1 VAELSFYEG
10 NDVVS
15 HTRSH
20 PLLSPSLGTQR
31 RLVSVHYG
39 REGCGPKAYLQASL
53 HADELPGMLVLH
65 HLRKLLER
73 ADEAGEVQGE
83 IVLVPLANPIGL
95 AQKVLHEPSGRFEL
109 ASGDNFNRR
118 FPDFYP
124 LVRDAVAPLL
134 TADADSN
141 RAVVRAAQRDALA
154 ASVPDSEL
162 ASLRHTLATLALDS
176 DLALDLH
183 CDREAVLH
191 LYTDEPFWP
200 AFEPLARDL
209 GVALTVL
216 GRGHGGTTFEES
228 CGQAWWRLAQEFGS
242 DSPIPY
248 GCVSATVELRGQRN
262 LNHAQAIQDAL
273 AIYAF
278 LQRRGHLAGEAPPLP
293 APIDAPRYWEGMIS
307 ITAPQA
313 GLIVY
318 TRDVGDS
325 VEAGDTIA
333 EIVDP
338 LANRVTPVVSRIAG
352 MLYARHLQ
360 RYAQPGMELCRVV
373 GEAEV
378 EGASVVLA

>member
-1 VAELSFYEG
+1 MVT
-10 NDVVS
+10 

-31 RLVSVHYG
+31 QLVSVHYG
-39 REGCGPKAYLQASL
+39 REGTGPKAYLQASL

-65 HLRKLLER
+65 HLRKLLDR
-73 ADEAGEVQGE
+73 ADEAGEVRGE

-95 AQKVLHEPSGRFEL
+95 AQRVLHEPGGRFEL
-109 ASGDNFNRR
+109 AGGENFNRR
-118 FPDFYP
+118 FPDYYP

-134 TADADSN
+134 TADANAN
-141 RAVVRAAQRDALA
+141 RTVVRAALRDALA
-154 ASVPDSEL
+154 AVAPESEL

-176 DLALDLH
+176 DLVLDLH

-228 CGQAWWRLAQEFGS
+228 CGQAWWRLAHEFG
-242 DSPIPY
+242 PAVPH
-248 GCVSATVELRGQRN
+248 GCMSATVELRGQRD
-262 LNHAQAIQDAL
+262 LRHDQAIKDAL

-293 APIDAPRYWEGMIS
+293 LPVDAPRYWEGMIS
-307 ITAPQA
+307 ATAPQA
-313 GLIVY
+313 GLVVY
-318 TRDVGDS
+318 TRDVGEH

-338 LANRVTPVVSRIAG
+338 LDNRVVPVVSRIAG

-373 GEAEV
+373 GEAAVAE
-378 EGASVVLA
+378 APVVLA